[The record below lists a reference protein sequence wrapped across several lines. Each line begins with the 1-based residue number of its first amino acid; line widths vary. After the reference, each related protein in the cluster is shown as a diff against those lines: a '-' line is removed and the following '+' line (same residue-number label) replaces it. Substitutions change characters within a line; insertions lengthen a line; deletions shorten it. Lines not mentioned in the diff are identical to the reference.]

1 MIAPPKPTSH
11 DELEALIKEARARQL
26 RRRLLGAAGVAIASA
41 AALSIY
47 AFTLGN
53 GGRTNLVSGSG
64 RAIPPSCHASQLSAT
79 AALNG
84 ATGSMFG
91 FATVRNTSLTAC
103 SLPATPPRVSIIW
116 RGEQMPA
123 QQKRFAGPGDVPI
136 HVLAPG
142 RAAFVHMHWAEW
154 CGTPSAGT
162 VIRPTFSLH
171 FGAAVVAAQAQQMTP
186 PRCDVPGTISTIFVG
201 PAVAS
206 A

>member
-1 MIAPPKPTSH
+1 MIAPPKPPSH
-11 DELEALIKEARARQL
+11 DELEALIKEARERQL

-41 AALSIY
+41 VALSVY
-47 AFTLGN
+47 AFTLGS
-53 GGRTNLVSGSG
+53 GGLPTVVSGSG
-64 RAIPPSCHASQLSAT
+64 RVAPPECRASQLSAQ

-84 ATGSMFG
+84 ATGSMAG
-91 FATVRNTSLTAC
+91 FATVTNTGLTAC
-103 SLPATPPRVSIIW
+103 SLPTTRPRVSIVW
-116 RGEQMPA
+116 RGEQMPT
-123 QQKRFAGPGDVPI
+123 QQKSFAGPGGVPI

-142 RAAFVHMHWAEW
+142 RAAFVHMDWSEW

-162 VIRPTFSLH
+162 VIRPTFSLR
-171 FGAAVVAAQAQQMTP
+171 FGGLVVAARAQQLTP